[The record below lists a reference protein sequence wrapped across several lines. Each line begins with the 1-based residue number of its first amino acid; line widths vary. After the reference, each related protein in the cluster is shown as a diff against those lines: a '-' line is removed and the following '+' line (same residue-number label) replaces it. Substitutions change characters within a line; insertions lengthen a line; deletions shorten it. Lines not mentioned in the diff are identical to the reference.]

1 MQRRLYF
8 FVHIQYCYY
17 MHVQEHCQL
26 TFKSMKFGARDK
38 RDLTY
43 MRSIF
48 IWPLGYV
55 NDVKR
60 LFQTCKLNTHLS

>member
-1 MQRRLYF
+1 MQRRYF

-17 MHVQEHCQL
+17 MHVQEDGQL

-43 MRSIF
+43 IVPYFHMA
-48 IWPLGYV
+48 P
-55 NDVKR
+55 R
-60 LFQTCKLNTHLS
+60 LALV

>member
-1 MQRRLYF
+1 MQRKLYF

-17 MHVQEHCQL
+17 IHVQEDGQL

-48 IWPLGYV
+48 IWPLG
-55 NDVKR
+55 
-60 LFQTCKLNTHLS
+60 